1 MPKSNYTAPIPFI
14 QLDKQEKFRVH
25 EEAVKV
31 FSRIKG
37 KLCIIAVCGPYRTGK
52 SFLLNQFIGKKGFKV
67 GSSINAC
74 TKGLWLWGSPVKR
87 GDVTYVFMDSEGLG
101 SMEKSQDHD
110 VSVLSLATLL
120 SSLFVLNTQGNIT
133 ESSLELL
140 ELVAHCS
147 ERIRVSDGD
156 MNRVTESESKRM
168 GSNLGNY
175 FPQFIWVLRDFMLE
189 LADVDGNAI
198 TAKEYLEK
206 SLRPQKGRGKRI
218 QEKNETRRL
227 LTELFPSRDCVTM
240 VRPVYDERQLR
251 NLNSVSSDKL
261 RVEFKQS
268 LATLKSKIWNSG
280 VKMIDGNPVNG
291 PAFIHLAR
299 SYTKAINS
307 GSAPTIKTAWQSV
320 VEIQTHE
327 AKGHVLQMYRNQF
340 SLSMNAT
347 DEVELIRKHRDLVHK
362 ARQYILS
369 TVPGDEKNKQFVINS
384 LRRDMDGLFTER
396 MESNKMKSQLL
407 ASKNVD
413 SIWKRLKLDDEKV
426 PVDADR
432 WARSRTQFITEYV
445 KATRGPSKWTVLL
458 KFLEEKTRKTVS
470 YCLNEIKIA
479 VAKESSSKKK
489 CEEISLAL
497 RQSEKRIDE
506 LSTQKKSLST
516 ISQAQ
521 QEKIQQLNSSLQN
534 TEIKYRQER
543 DARGREISKL
553 KKQLSEA
560 RQAVEKKE
568 YMLTATSKKISSLNS
583 KVMEASKMVE
593 KRDRQLS
600 ILQHAKLSI
609 SEALKK
615 ESNKVEKQQEQIHT
629 LEKRTRKLQS
639 ELSNGISA
647 AEHKEG
653 VKRREFESLRR
664 DLQEK
669 ENACRNL
676 SRKLEE
682 SQKQNQMLMKK
693 RNSLE
698 NDLDRMRSS
707 INVENETRSTI
718 EQEVSIFEQEDSKS
732 EEENIIAQPNVPRL
746 LQPPEKLT
754 VQKLMSRLTKLDVE
768 LPPHKMK
775 KKFYVDLLRKHD
787 PTLRGAAAPKMAA
800 PKRKRRRTKN

>member
-87 GDVTYVFMDSEGLG
+87 VHDLGDVTYVFMDSEGLG

-340 SLSMNAT
+340 PLSMNAT

-458 KFLEEKTRKTVS
+458 KFLEEKTRKTV
-470 YCLNEIKIA
+470 I
-479 VAKESSSKKK
+479 
-489 CEEISLAL
+489 
-497 RQSEKRIDE
+497 
-506 LSTQKKSLST
+506 
-516 ISQAQ
+516 
-521 QEKIQQLNSSLQN
+521 
-534 TEIKYRQER
+534 
-543 DARGREISKL
+543 
-553 KKQLSEA
+553 
-560 RQAVEKKE
+560 
-568 YMLTATSKKISSLNS
+568 
-583 KVMEASKMVE
+583 MEASKMVE

-615 ESNKVEKQQEQIHT
+615 ESSKVEKQQEQIHT

-698 NDLDRMRSS
+698 NDLDRMRS
-707 INVENETRSTI
+707 R
-718 EQEVSIFEQEDSKS
+718 
-732 EEENIIAQPNVPRL
+732 
-746 LQPPEKLT
+746 
-754 VQKLMSRLTKLDVE
+754 
-768 LPPHKMK
+768 
-775 KKFYVDLLRKHD
+775 
-787 PTLRGAAAPKMAA
+787 
-800 PKRKRRRTKN
+800 